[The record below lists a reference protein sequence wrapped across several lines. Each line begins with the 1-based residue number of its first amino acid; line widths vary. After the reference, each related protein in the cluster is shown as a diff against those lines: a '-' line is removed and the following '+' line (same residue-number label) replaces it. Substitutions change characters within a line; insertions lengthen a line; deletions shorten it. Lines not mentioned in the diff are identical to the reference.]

1 LLCWKLKVHSGYA
14 LRVLMQTL
22 IEKAGCQNFRE
33 LHSWSVANPGL
44 FWAQAWQDLGIV
56 GDSGAI
62 DFSGSGFADTKW
74 FPKAKLN
81 VVNTLLAG
89 DPNKEVLVAYSEAGP
104 RVSLSRGELK
114 LEVAACA
121 AALKASGVKQNDRVA
136 AWMTNSV
143 ESVIF
148 ALGALSIGAVVSTA
162 STDFG
167 PAALVDRFGQIEPV
181 LLLSASTYSYG
192 GKHHSLLNKLDEVDS
207 QLPTVKTLIVVG
219 ANGPGQSFEAWL
231 APHRGSEF
239 APELF
244 GFDQPGFILFSSG
257 TTGKPKCIIH
267 SAAGVLLKVLS
278 EQGYHMDINQS
289 DRVLYSTTCGWM
301 MWNWLVFGLGR
312 GATIVL
318 VDGSPGYPNVERLWQ
333 ITNDE
338 KLSFLGVSA
347 ALIDVW
353 RQQGLNPKDKYQLG
367 SLRTIAS
374 TGSPLAASGFDW
386 VEESVGSHVSVVS
399 IAGGTDLCGCLV
411 LGVPT
416 EKVPRGE
423 IQGPALGLDVVVLR
437 ADGSEADSLED
448 GELVCRTPFPTVP
461 LGFWGDND
469 RAKIHS
475 AYFDRFE
482 GIWAHGDHAR
492 RTATGGFEILGR
504 LDATLNSKG
513 VRIGT
518 AEIYRVVLTIAGI
531 TGALAVAQPSGNDTR
546 VVLFVVCEGELTE
559 ELAQEIRSTLRS
571 QASPRHVPD
580 VIAKAPDLPRTR
592 NGKLNELA
600 VSDIVSS
607 KPERDSSTLANP
619 ESLEFFR
626 TWTKQNPAS

>member
-1 LLCWKLKVHSGYA
+1 LLELAKYSGYA
-14 LRVLMQTL
+14 ERVLMQTL
-22 IEKAGCQNFRE
+22 IAKAGCENFRE
-33 LHSWSVANPGL
+33 LHSWSVANPGE
-44 FWAQAWQDLGIV
+44 FWAQAWQDLRIV
-56 GDSGAI
+56 GDSGSVE
-62 DFSGSGFADTKW
+62 FSGSGFEGTKW
-74 FPKAKLN
+74 FPEARLN

-89 DPNKEVLVAYSEAGP
+89 DPNKEVLVAYSEASP
-104 RVSLSRGELK
+104 RVSLTRGELK
-114 LEVAACA
+114 QEVAACA
-121 AALKASGVKQNDRVA
+121 AAFKASGVKQNDRVA

-181 LLLSASTYSYG
+181 FLLAASIYSYG
-192 GKHHSLLNKLDEVDS
+192 GKQHTLLDKLDQVVQE
-207 QLPTVKTLIVVG
+207 LPTVKTLVVVG
-219 ANGPGQSFEAWL
+219 AEAKNSFEAWL
-231 APHRGSEF
+231 APHRGAEF
-239 APELF
+239 NPELF

-278 EQGYHMDINQS
+278 EQGYHMDINES

-318 VDGSPGYPNVERLWQ
+318 VDGSPGYPDVERLWQ
-333 ITNDE
+333 ITSDE

-353 RQQGLNPKDKYQLG
+353 RQQNLAPKKKYELGL
-367 SLRTIAS
+367 LRTIAS

-386 VEESVGSHVSVVS
+386 VEESVGSEVSVVS

-437 ADGSEADSLED
+437 ADGTEADALED

-461 LGFWGDND
+461 LGFWGDDN
-469 RAKIHS
+469 RSKIQA

-492 RTATGGFEILGR
+492 RTASGGFEILGR

-518 AEIYRVVLTIAGI
+518 AEIYRVVLTVAGI
-531 TGALAVAQPSGNDTR
+531 TGALAVGQPRGNDTR
-546 VVLFVVCEGELTE
+546 IVLFLMCEGELTG
-559 ELAQEIRSTLRS
+559 ELEQEIRRTLHN

-580 VIAKAPDLPRTR
+580 VITKAPDLPRTR

-600 VSDIVSS
+600 VSDIVSA
-607 KPERDSSTLANP
+607 KPERDCSTLANP

-626 TWTKQNPAS
+626 TWTIQNPAS

>member
-1 LLCWKLKVHSGYA
+1 L
-14 LRVLMQTL
+14 
-22 IEKAGCQNFRE
+22 
-33 LHSWSVANPGL
+33 
-44 FWAQAWQDLGIV
+44 
-56 GDSGAI
+56 
-62 DFSGSGFADTKW
+62 
-74 FPKAKLN
+74 
-81 VVNTLLAG
+81 LLA
-89 DPNKEVLVAYSEAGP
+89 
-104 RVSLSRGELK
+104 
-114 LEVAACA
+114 
-121 AALKASGVKQNDRVA
+121 
-136 AWMTNSV
+136 
-143 ESVIF
+143 
-148 ALGALSIGAVVSTA
+148 
-162 STDFG
+162 
-167 PAALVDRFGQIEPV
+167 
-181 LLLSASTYSYG
+181 ASTYSYG
-192 GKHHSLLNKLDEVDS
+192 GKQHSLLNKLEQAVKE
-207 QLPTVKTLIVVG
+207 LPTVKTLIVVG
-219 ANGPGQSFEAWL
+219 ANGPGQSFETWL
-231 APHRGSEF
+231 APHRGAEF
-239 APELF
+239 LPELF

-278 EQGYHMDINQS
+278 EQGYHMDIRES
-289 DRVLYSTTCGWM
+289 DRVFYSTTCGWM

-318 VDGSPGYPNVERLWQ
+318 VDGSPGHPDTERLWQ
-333 ITNDE
+333 ISNDE

-353 RQQGLNPKDKYQLG
+353 RQQNLEPRKKYELG
-367 SLRTIAS
+367 ALRTIAS

-423 IQGPALGLDVVVLR
+423 IQGPALGLDAVVLR
-437 ADGSEADSLED
+437 ADGTEADPLED

-492 RTATGGFEILGR
+492 RTETGGFEILGR

-518 AEIYRVVLTIAGI
+518 AEIYRVVLTIKGI
-531 TGALAVAQPSGNDTR
+531 TGALAVAQPAGNDTR
-546 VVLFVVCEGELTE
+546 VILFVICEGELTE
-559 ELAQEIRSTLRS
+559 DLAQEIRSTLRS

-600 VSDIVSS
+600 VSDIVSG

-626 TWTKQNPAS
+626 TWTNQNPAN

>member
-1 LLCWKLKVHSGYA
+1 
-14 LRVLMQTL
+14 MQTL
-22 IEKAGCQNFRE
+22 IAKAGCDDFRE
-33 LHSWSVANPGL
+33 LHSWSVANPGK
-44 FWAQAWQDLGIV
+44 FWRQAWLDLGIV

-62 DFSGSGFADTKW
+62 DFSGSGFSETRW
-74 FPKAKLN
+74 FPGAKLN

-89 DPNKEVLVAYSEAGP
+89 DQSKEVLVAYSEAGP
-104 RVSLSRGELK
+104 RVAFTRGELK
-114 LEVAACA
+114 QEVAACA
-121 AALKASGVKQNDRVA
+121 AALKAAGVNQNDRVA

-148 ALGALSIGAVVSTA
+148 ALGAFSVGAVVSTA

-192 GKHHSLLNKLDEVDS
+192 GKQHSLLDKLEQVAKE
-207 QLPTVKTLIVVG
+207 LPTVKTLIVVG
-219 ANGPGQSFEAWL
+219 AEGPGQSFDSWL
-231 APHRGSEF
+231 APHRGAEF

-278 EQGYHMDINQS
+278 EQGYHMDIRES

-318 VDGSPGYPNVERLWQ
+318 VDGSPGHPDIERLWQ
-333 ITNDE
+333 ISNDE

-353 RQQGLNPKDKYQLG
+353 RQQNLVPKQKYELS

-386 VEESVGSHVSVVS
+386 VEESVGSEVSVVS

-437 ADGSEADSLED
+437 ADGTEADPLED

-461 LGFWGDND
+461 LGFWGDEN
-469 RAKIHS
+469 RAKIQT
-475 AYFDRFE
+475 AYFDRFKD
-482 GIWAHGDHAR
+482 IWAHGDHAR
-492 RTATGGFEILGR
+492 RTASGGFEILGR

-518 AEIYRVVLTIAGI
+518 AEIYRVVLTVPDIM
-531 TGALAVAQPSGNDTR
+531 GALAVAQPAGNDTR
-546 VVLFVVCEGELTE
+546 IVLFVVCKGELTSTLE
-559 ELAQEIRSTLRS
+559 QEIRSTLRS

-626 TWTKQNPAS
+626 TWTKQNPAR

>member
-1 LLCWKLKVHSGYA
+1 MLGWNLKVYSGYA
-14 LRVLMQTL
+14 ERVLIQTL
-22 IEKAGCQNFRE
+22 IEKAGCENFRE
-33 LHSWSVANPGL
+33 LHRWSVANPGK
-44 FWAQAWQDLGIV
+44 FWRQAWEDLGIV

-74 FPKAKLN
+74 FPEARLN

-89 DPNKEVLVAYSEAGP
+89 DANKEVLVAYSEAGP
-104 RVSLSRGELK
+104 RVSLTRGELRQ
-114 LEVAACA
+114 EVAACA

-181 LLLSASTYSYG
+181 LLLSASNYSYA
-192 GKHHSLLNKLDEVDS
+192 GKQHSLLDKLEQVVKE
-207 QLPTVKTLIVVG
+207 LPTVKALVVVG
-219 ANGPGQSFEAWL
+219 SEGKDSFKAWL
-231 APHRGSEF
+231 APHRGAEF

-278 EQGYHMDINQS
+278 EQGYQMNIRES

-318 VDGSPGYPNVERLWQ
+318 VDGSPGHPNIERLWQ
-333 ITNDE
+333 ITSDE

-347 ALIDVW
+347 ALIDLW
-353 RQQGLNPKDKYQLG
+353 RQKNLQPKSKYQLEY
-367 SLRTIAS
+367 LRTIAS

-386 VEESVGSHVSVVS
+386 VEESVGSQVSVVS

-437 ADGSEADSLED
+437 ADGTEADPLED

-461 LGFWGDND
+461 LGFWGDEN
-469 RAKIHS
+469 RAKIQA

-518 AEIYRVVLTIAGI
+518 AEIYRVVLTVAGI
-531 TGALAVAQPSGNDTR
+531 TGALAVAQPKGNDTR
-546 VVLFVVCEGELTE
+546 IVLFVICEGELTG
-559 ELAQEIRSTLRS
+559 ELEQEIRRTLHN

-600 VSDIVSS
+600 VADIVSG

-626 TWTKQNPAS
+626 TWTKQNPTS

>member
-1 LLCWKLKVHSGYA
+1 
-14 LRVLMQTL
+14 MQ
-22 IEKAGCQNFRE
+22 
-33 LHSWSVANPGL
+33 
-44 FWAQAWQDLGIV
+44 
-56 GDSGAI
+56 
-62 DFSGSGFADTKW
+62 
-74 FPKAKLN
+74 
-81 VVNTLLAG
+81 
-89 DPNKEVLVAYSEAGP
+89 
-104 RVSLSRGELK
+104 
-114 LEVAACA
+114 EVAACA

-181 LLLSASTYSYG
+181 FLLAASTYSYG
-192 GKHHSLLNKLDEVDS
+192 GKHHTLLDKLEQVVKE
-207 QLPTVKTLIVVG
+207 LPTVKTLVIVG
-219 ANGPGQSFEAWL
+219 AEGKDSFEAWL
-231 APHRGSEF
+231 APHRGAEF
-239 APELF
+239 SPELF

-267 SAAGVLLKVLS
+267 SASGVLLKVLS
-278 EQGYHMDINQS
+278 EQGYHMDIRES

-318 VDGSPGYPNVERLWQ
+318 VDGSPGHPDIERLWE
-333 ITNDE
+333 ITNEE

-386 VEESVGSHVSVVS
+386 VEESVGSQVSVVS

-437 ADGSEADSLED
+437 ADGSEADLLED

-518 AEIYRVVLTIAGI
+518 AEIYRVVLAIAGI
-531 TGALAVAQPSGNDTR
+531 TTALAVAQPAGTDTR
-546 VVLFVVCEGELTE
+546 VVLFVTCQEELTA
-559 ELAQEIRSTLRS
+559 ELEQQIRTTLRN

-580 VIAKAPDLPRTR
+580 LIVQAADLPRTR

>member
-1 LLCWKLKVHSGYA
+1 
-14 LRVLMQTL
+14 
-22 IEKAGCQNFRE
+22 
-33 LHSWSVANPGL
+33 
-44 FWAQAWQDLGIV
+44 
-56 GDSGAI
+56 
-62 DFSGSGFADTKW
+62 
-74 FPKAKLN
+74 
-81 VVNTLLAG
+81 
-89 DPNKEVLVAYSEAGP
+89 
-104 RVSLSRGELK
+104 
-114 LEVAACA
+114 
-121 AALKASGVKQNDRVA
+121 
-136 AWMTNSV
+136 
-143 ESVIF
+143 
-148 ALGALSIGAVVSTA
+148 
-162 STDFG
+162 
-167 PAALVDRFGQIEPV
+167 
-181 LLLSASTYSYG
+181 
-192 GKHHSLLNKLDEVDS
+192 
-207 QLPTVKTLIVVG
+207 
-219 ANGPGQSFEAWL
+219 
-231 APHRGSEF
+231 
-239 APELF
+239 
-244 GFDQPGFILFSSG
+244 
-257 TTGKPKCIIH
+257 
-267 SAAGVLLKVLS
+267 
-278 EQGYHMDINQS
+278 MDINES

-318 VDGSPGYPNVERLWQ
+318 VDGSPGHPNVERLWQ
-333 ITNDE
+333 ITGEE

-353 RQQGLNPKDKYQLG
+353 RQQGLKPKDKYQLG
-367 SLRTIAS
+367 SLRAIAS

-386 VEESVGSHVSVVS
+386 VEESVGSQVSVVS

-437 ADGSEADSLED
+437 ADGSEADPLED

-531 TGALAVAQPSGNDTR
+531 TGALAVAQPAGNDTK
-546 VVLFVVCEGELTE
+546 VVLFVICEGELTE
-559 ELAQEIRSTLRS
+559 DLAQEIRSTLRS

-600 VSDIVSS
+600 VSDIVSG

>member
-1 LLCWKLKVHSGYA
+1 M
-14 LRVLMQTL
+14 LMQTL
-22 IEKAGCQNFRE
+22 IAKAGCDDFRE
-33 LHSWSVANPGL
+33 LHSWSVANPGK
-44 FWAQAWQDLGIV
+44 FWRQAWLDLGIV

-62 DFSGSGFADTKW
+62 DFSGSGFSESRW
-74 FPKAKLN
+74 FPEAKLN

-89 DPNKEVLVAYSEAGP
+89 DQSKEVLVAYSEAGP
-104 RVSLSRGELK
+104 RVAFTRGELK
-114 LEVAACA
+114 QEVAACA
-121 AALKASGVKQNDRVA
+121 AALKAAGVNQNDRVA

-148 ALGALSIGAVVSTA
+148 ALGALSVGAVVSTA

-192 GKHHSLLNKLDEVDS
+192 GKQHSLLDKLEQVAKE
-207 QLPTVKTLIVVG
+207 LPTVKTLIVVG
-219 ANGPGQSFEAWL
+219 AEGPGQSFDSWL
-231 APHRGSEF
+231 APHRGAEF

-278 EQGYHMDINQS
+278 EQGYHMDIRES

-318 VDGSPGYPNVERLWQ
+318 VDGSPGHPDIERLWQ

-353 RQQGLNPKDKYQLG
+353 RQQKLEPKKKYELD

-386 VEESVGSHVSVVS
+386 VEESVGSQVSVVS

-423 IQGPALGLDVVVLR
+423 IQGPALGLDVVVVR
-437 ADGSEADSLED
+437 ADGSEADPLED

-461 LGFWGDND
+461 LGFWGDDN
-469 RAKIHS
+469 RSKIQA

-492 RTATGGFEILGR
+492 RTPSGGFEILGR

-518 AEIYRVVLTIAGI
+518 AEIYRVVLTITGI
-531 TGALAVAQPSGNDTR
+531 TGALAVAQPEGNDTR
-546 VVLFVVCEGELTE
+546 IVLFVVCEGELTE
-559 ELAQEIRSTLRS
+559 NLSQEIRTTLRN

-600 VSDIVSS
+600 VADIVSG

-626 TWTKQNPAS
+626 AWTTKNPAN

>member
-1 LLCWKLKVHSGYA
+1 
-14 LRVLMQTL
+14 
-22 IEKAGCQNFRE
+22 
-33 LHSWSVANPGL
+33 
-44 FWAQAWQDLGIV
+44 
-56 GDSGAI
+56 
-62 DFSGSGFADTKW
+62 
-74 FPKAKLN
+74 
-81 VVNTLLAG
+81 
-89 DPNKEVLVAYSEAGP
+89 
-104 RVSLSRGELK
+104 
-114 LEVAACA
+114 
-121 AALKASGVKQNDRVA
+121 
-136 AWMTNSV
+136 
-143 ESVIF
+143 
-148 ALGALSIGAVVSTA
+148 
-162 STDFG
+162 
-167 PAALVDRFGQIEPV
+167 V

-192 GKHHSLLNKLDEVDS
+192 GKQHSLLGKLEQVVKELS
-207 QLPTVKTLIVVG
+207 TVKTLIVVG
-219 ANGPGQSFEAWL
+219 ADGPGQSFDAWL
-231 APHRGSEF
+231 APHRGAEF

-278 EQGYHMDINQS
+278 EQGYHMDIRES

-318 VDGSPGYPNVERLWQ
+318 VDGSPGHPNIERLWQ
-333 ITNDE
+333 ITGDE

-353 RQQGLNPKDKYQLG
+353 RQQGLEPKDKHQLDN
-367 SLRTIAS
+367 LRTIAS

-386 VEESVGSHVSVVS
+386 VEESVGSKVSVVS

-437 ADGSEADSLED
+437 ADGSKADPLED

-546 VVLFVVCEGELTE
+546 VVLFVVCDGQLTDD
-559 ELAQEIRSTLRS
+559 LAQEIRTTLRN

-580 VIAKAPDLPRTR
+580 VIDKAPDLPRTR

>member
-1 LLCWKLKVHSGYA
+1 MLELAKYSGYA
-14 LRVLMQTL
+14 ERVLMQTL
-22 IEKAGCQNFRE
+22 IAKAGCENFRE
-33 LHSWSVANPGL
+33 LHSWSVANPGK

-56 GDSGAI
+56 GDSGSI
-62 DFSGSGFADTKW
+62 EFSGSGFANTKW
-74 FPKAKLN
+74 FPEARLN

-104 RVSLSRGELK
+104 RVPLTRGELK
-114 LEVAACA
+114 KEVAACA

-181 LLLSASTYSYG
+181 FLLAASTYSYG
-192 GKHHSLLNKLDEVDS
+192 GKQHSLLDKLEQVVKE
-207 QLPTVKTLIVVG
+207 LPTVESLVVVG
-219 ANGPGQSFEAWL
+219 AEGKDSFEAWL
-231 APHRGSEF
+231 APHRGAEF
-239 APELF
+239 KPELF

-278 EQGYHMDINQS
+278 EQGYHMEINES

-301 MWNWLVFGLGR
+301 MWNWLVFALGR

-318 VDGSPGYPNVERLWQ
+318 VDGSPGYPDIERLWQ
-333 ITNDE
+333 IANDE

-353 RQQGLNPKDKYQLG
+353 RQQNLAPKQKYELS

-386 VEESVGSHVSVVS
+386 VEEYVGSDVSVVS

-437 ADGSEADSLED
+437 TDGTEADPLED

-461 LGFWGDND
+461 LGFWGDHN
-469 RAKIHS
+469 RSKIQA

-518 AEIYRVVLTIAGI
+518 AEIYRVVLTIKGI
-531 TGALAVAQPSGNDTR
+531 TGALAVAQPAGNDTR

-559 ELAQEIRSTLRS
+559 ELTQEIRSTLRT